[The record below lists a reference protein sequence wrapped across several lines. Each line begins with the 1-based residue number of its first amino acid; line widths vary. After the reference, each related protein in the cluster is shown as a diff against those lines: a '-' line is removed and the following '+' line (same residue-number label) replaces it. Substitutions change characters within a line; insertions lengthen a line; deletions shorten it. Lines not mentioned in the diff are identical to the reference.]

1 MCTDH
6 GIRLTVMSP
15 YHSRGNGQV
24 ERQNRTVQSLLRRM
38 LFGCPPALR
47 ARLPQLL
54 PSVQLALNT
63 TTSRALGC
71 PPYLLMFGC
80 LPPSQAGSPPTPA
93 LAPESSASELASFT
107 KNLEERVKLLQRVA
121 RKMHEDY
128 RAKLLQSG
136 VSPPALALGGLAVL
150 YRPRASKLVVA
161 SSGPYLIIELKGSE
175 VTL

>member
-6 GIRLTVMSP
+6 GIRLTVMPP

-71 PPYLLMFGC
+71 PSYLLMFGWQ
-80 LPPSQAGSPPTPA
+80 STD
-93 LAPESSASELASFT
+93 SS
-107 KNLEERVKLLQRVA
+107 V
-121 RKMHEDY
+121 
-128 RAKLLQSG
+128 
-136 VSPPALALGGLAVL
+136 
-150 YRPRASKLVVA
+150 
-161 SSGPYLIIELKGSE
+161 GP
-175 VTL
+175 